1 MPTHPKITLVITVLA
16 VCAMALTLRSHAQRP
31 ASAPPASAAPP
42 RTAPTQ
48 APAPTPDFSKA
59 TWDLPADA
67 DKTKNPIEPTEES
80 VAKGK
85 ELFMGKKGNCVF
97 CHGETGAGNAEN
109 LPKLRRKP
117 ADLSDKERM
126 TTISD
131 GEIFWK
137 VTRGIPGI
145 MPGREKQ
152 LTEEER
158 WNVVNFV
165 RTLAKDKPALNDQ

>member
-1 MPTHPKITLVITVLA
+1 MSTRLKVTLVITALV
-16 VCAMALTLRSHAQRP
+16 VCAMTLTLRSLAQT
-31 ASAPPASAAPP
+31 PASAAPP
-42 RTAPTQ
+42 RPAPEQ

-59 TWDLPADA
+59 TWDLPANA
-67 DKTKNPIEPTEES
+67 DKTKNPVEPTEES

-158 WNVVNFV
+158 WQVVNYV
-165 RTLAKDKPALNDQ
+165 RTLAKDKPAM

>member
-1 MPTHPKITLVITVLA
+1 MSTRLKVTLVITALV
-16 VCAMALTLRSHAQRP
+16 VCAMTLTLRSLAQTP

-42 RTAPTQ
+42 RPAPEQ

-59 TWDLPADA
+59 TWDLPANA
-67 DKTKNPIEPTEES
+67 DKTKNPVEPTEES

-126 TTISD
+126 TSISD

-158 WNVVNFV
+158 WQVVNYV
-165 RTLAKDKPALNDQ
+165 RTLAKDKPAM